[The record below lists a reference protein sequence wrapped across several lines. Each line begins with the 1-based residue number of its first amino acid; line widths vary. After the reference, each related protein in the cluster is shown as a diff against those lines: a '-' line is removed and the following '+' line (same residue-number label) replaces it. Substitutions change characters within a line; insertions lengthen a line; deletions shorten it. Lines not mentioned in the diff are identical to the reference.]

1 MRHERETVR
10 LSQEDLVRL
19 YVSLEGESSAFRYMR
34 SFLLGRLDVN
44 LSVEAP
50 ETTER
55 IDKLLAMEE
64 ITCKCGG
71 STLFPARAQRVHSW
85 ESRYNYMDDTAKPET
100 FRYEIFH
107 CIHCGLR
114 YTRCE

>member
-1 MRHERETVR
+1 MRYERETVR
-10 LSQEDLVRL
+10 LLPNYSCWL
-19 YVSLEGESSAFRYMR
+19 YASLTDNFPFRYMR
-34 SFLLGRLDVN
+34 NFLLGRLEVN
-44 LSVEAP
+44 LSLEAP

-64 ITCKCGG
+64 VTCKCGG
-71 STLFPARAQRVHSW
+71 STLFPARAQRVHLR
-85 ESRYNYMDDTAKPET
+85 EARYNYVDDMAKPET
-100 FRYEIFH
+100 IRYEIFH